1 MVSLHHFTI
10 PEAGLTFFYQSC
22 SHSKK
27 SVFCKDIMLPNNN
40 DSFQVLLQRGV
51 LLAKETTQEVCILS
65 QRPAIVEYYFHFT
78 LDIYI
83 FHLIEKK
90 ETVPE
95 VRFEPPPSSI

>member
-10 PEAGLTFFYQSC
+10 PEAGLTFFKALAIQ
-22 SHSKK
+22 KNI
-27 SVFCKDIMLPNNN
+27 FCKDIMLPNNN

-83 FHLIEKK
+83 YIS
-90 ETVPE
+90 PD
-95 VRFEPPPSSI
+95 